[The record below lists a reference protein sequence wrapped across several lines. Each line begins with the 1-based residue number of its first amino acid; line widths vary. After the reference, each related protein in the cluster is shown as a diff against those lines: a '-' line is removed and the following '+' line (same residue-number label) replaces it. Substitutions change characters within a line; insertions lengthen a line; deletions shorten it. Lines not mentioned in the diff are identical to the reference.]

1 MDWPKPLIDALARR
15 RAVIYLGAGAS
26 AGSVSALDGTSRP
39 PDWPTFLNRCVERVD
54 GDTSVI
60 RGLLAEG
67 DLLTACG
74 LLKDLLRDDWHALLA
89 EAFVSPKYAP
99 SSTHAAVFRLDA
111 RLVATPNFDKIY
123 DVYAQQE
130 SGQTVR
136 ISHYYDPDTP
146 GIMRGDYRGV
156 LKVHGTIDQPT
167 TTIFTRRDYSQLR
180 YKHAA
185 FQSLIDALLLT
196 HTFFFIGTSLRDP
209 DLLLF
214 LENHASAHPSAPAHY
229 MTSPDGEIDQ
239 SRDQAIRDDINVR
252 LLRYSPDDGHRE
264 LSESLQALVELV
276 QVARD
281 DVAARQGW

>member
-26 AGSVSALDGTSRP
+26 SGSISTVDGTSRP
-39 PDWPTFLNRCVERVD
+39 PDWPTFLNRCLERAE
-54 GDTSVI
+54 GDTSAI
-60 RGLLAEG
+60 RKLLDEG

-74 LLKDLLRDDWHALLA
+74 LLKESLRDEWHTLLS

-99 SSTHAAVFRLDA
+99 SEAHAAVFQLDA

-146 GIMRGDYRGV
+146 EIMRGDYRGV

-167 TTIFTRRDYSQLR
+167 TTIFTRRDYSKLR
-180 YKHAA
+180 YQHAA

-209 DLLLF
+209 DLILF
-214 LENHASAHPSAPAHY
+214 LENHASTHPSAPAHY
-229 MTSPDGEIDQ
+229 MTSPEGEIDT
-239 SRDQAIRDDINVR
+239 SRDDSIRNDMNVK
-252 LLRYSPDDGHRE
+252 LLRYAPDEGHRE

-281 DVAARQGW
+281 DIASRQGW